1 MTHSRGQTGRMG
13 RCGRLIVG
21 VVAVAVTGCGSAG
34 GQPTPSAV
42 VTSTATATATV
53 TAGACHGTAAGAAPI
68 GAAQALTVIPVRVL
82 ATVPATSTVM
92 DLGSAACVNVGVSQR
107 VALHV
112 QARIPP
118 SPLETP
124 PTPRLLS
131 DITVTPAV
139 PASAAAPRP
148 GTYTLTFTAQSA
160 GSTAIAYL
168 AATCT
173 LPPGAC

>member
-1 MTHSRGQTGRMG
+1 MT
-13 RCGRLIVG
+13 V
-21 VVAVAVTGCGSAG
+21 
-34 GQPTPSAV
+34 
-42 VTSTATATATV
+42 TATATP
-53 TAGACHGTAAGAAPI
+53 CQGTSPAARPPI
-68 GAAQALTVIPVRVL
+68 GAAQALRVIPVHVL

-92 DLGSAACVNVGVSQR
+92 DLGSAACVNIGVSQR
-107 VALHV
+107 VSLHV
-112 QARIPP
+112 RARIPP

-139 PASAAAPRP
+139 PLSATAPRP
-148 GTYTLTFTAQSA
+148 GAYTLTFRAQSA

-173 LPPGAC
+173 LAPGAC

>member
-1 MTHSRGQTGRMG
+1 MTQSRGQTDRMW

-21 VVAVAVTGCGSAG
+21 VAAVAVTGCGSASG
-34 GQPTPSAV
+34 PAQSGI
-42 VTSTATATATV
+42 VTTAATATATA
-53 TAGACHGTAAGAAPI
+53 APCQGTSSAARAPI
-68 GAAQALTVIPVRVL
+68 GAAQALRVIPVRVL
-82 ATVPATSTVM
+82 ATVPASATVM

-107 VALHV
+107 VSLHV

-139 PASAAAPRP
+139 PSAATAPRP
-148 GTYTLTFTAQSA
+148 GTYTLTFTAQAA
-160 GSTAIAYL
+160 GSTAITYL

-173 LPPGAC
+173 LSPGAC